1 MKIIQQ
7 KILDESECQS
17 INSFALSISK
27 KDSTEKNLK
36 NSGPGSGV
44 VENPG
49 LKNHLNNES
58 FSIDVELNESIH
70 ENEG

>member
-36 NSGPGSGV
+36 N
-44 VENPG
+44 
-49 LKNHLNNES
+49 
-58 FSIDVELNESIH
+58 
-70 ENEG
+70 